1 MSDATT
7 PISIALARALTPQ
20 AEVLVRTGRLAL
32 SGDPDAIHD
41 ARVASRR
48 VRELLALADELW
60 PDLDALSL
68 GRHVRR
74 LTRALGEARELDVSL
89 ARLDDPPAAWPL
101 AAVGVVRRAL
111 EHDRAALAPG
121 LRAASSDIDLRKLAA
136 RTSALVQALEKL
148 PGDRPAECRQVRAR
162 VASRAASLADAV
174 ARCGTLYAI
183 DRLHEVRIAS
193 KKLRY
198 AIEAQRAVG
207 AGGRL
212 RDLGRLKRM
221 QSALGTLHDL
231 QMLEAQAAQVLDRH
245 GRADPL
251 PELVAWVATLSRGC
265 REAHAAALPGLT
277 RIASLARTLAAPREP
292 RAQPRRRMLRMAA
305 QPVRRRRKPA

>member
-1 MSDATT
+1 VSDATT
-7 PISIALARALTPQ
+7 PISIALARALTAR

-32 SGDPDAIHD
+32 SGDPDAIHA

-68 GRHVRR
+68 GRQVRR
-74 LTRALGEARELDVSL
+74 LTRALGEARELDVAVSHL
-89 ARLDDPPAAWPL
+89 ADPPAAWPL
-101 AAVGVVRRAL
+101 DAVGVVRRAL
-111 EHDRAALAPG
+111 ERDRAALAPG

-136 RTSALVQALEKL
+136 RTSALAQALEKL
-148 PGDRPAECRQVRAR
+148 EGDRPVELRQVRAR

-174 ARCGTLYAI
+174 SRCGTLYAI

-198 AIEAQRAVG
+198 AIEAQRTVG

-212 RDLGRLKRM
+212 RDLARLKRM
-221 QSALGTLHDL
+221 QSRLGALHDL
-231 QMLEAQAAQVLDRH
+231 QMLESHAARVLDRQD
-245 GRADPL
+245 RAEPL
-251 PELVAWVATLSRGC
+251 PDLVAWVASLSRAC
-265 REAHAAALPGLT
+265 REAHAAALPGLA
-277 RIASLARTLAAPREP
+277 RLGGLARTLSAPRTR
-292 RAQPRRRMLRMAA
+292 RAQPGRRMLRMAA
-305 QPVRRRRKPA
+305 QPVPRRRKPA